1 MKTIRPAAIALTL
14 ALLAGGT
21 AIAQRGRGGPALGQ
35 AWGFRGVGLG
45 NWALHENGVDSI
57 AARFQLTEQQR
68 AEFEALAQGFRSE
81 NGEVLSRWEQMRD
94 EIQSLYTDDQQPTR
108 DAIVRIGEKYNHPSE
123 EMSEALDQ
131 LQVESAAL
139 LTPQQRR
146 SFRGAAYGARG
157 GRWDARGGSRMTD
170 RRYLGP
176 RNRVAPHSGR
186 GMRLHQRS
194 PRRRPPE

>member
-94 EIQSLYTDDQQPTR
+94 EIQSFGPAAGGIGSIAHTSTEAELQGS
-108 DAIVRIGEKYNHPSE
+108 RIRG
-123 EMSEALDQ
+123 
-131 LQVESAAL
+131 
-139 LTPQQRR
+139 QRR
-146 SFRGAAYGARG
+146 TVGRAR
-157 GRWDARGGSRMTD
+157 
-170 RRYLGP
+170 
-176 RNRVAPHSGR
+176 
-186 GMRLHQRS
+186 RLAHD
-194 PRRRPPE
+194 